1 VGCARAF
8 LIDSAFA
15 EKIRNGVPYLKC
27 IGCNKGCIEQILK
40 HRPAT
45 CVFNPAVGKEEE
57 GIPAAKV
64 KKRVLVAGG
73 GPAGLY
79 TATYLARSG
88 HEVTLCNRDE
98 QWGGL
103 LRYASLPP
111 HKQAI
116 AHNVD
121 TMVYLARQA
130 GVTLLESTEA
140 DEKFLEEHPFDFCVL
155 AEGCRERIPKIEGDG
170 SRRIYLAR
178 EIFEADR
185 GLLESFAGKSICIV
199 GGGSQAVEL
208 ALYMFGKTAPDPDS
222 SCFLDQFVSQ
232 SLRPT
237 LETLGKITIVEV
249 LGKIARDLGSTRWIL
264 MKQLERYPVELMTGS
279 TVRKITPAG
288 VEIQQGDEV
297 VTRGADV
304 IVLAVGYVPGDGKLT
319 RCLEREKIPYV
330 SVGDG
335 AGQGKGVMSATQS
348 AWQAAIALGGDGD
361 G

>member
-1 VGCARAF
+1 
-8 LIDSAFA
+8 
-15 EKIRNGVPYLKC
+15 
-27 IGCNKGCIEQILK
+27 
-40 HRPAT
+40 
-45 CVFNPAVGKEEE
+45 
-57 GIPAAKV
+57 
-64 KKRVLVAGG
+64 
-73 GPAGLY
+73 
-79 TATYLARSG
+79 
-88 HEVTLCNRDE
+88 
-98 QWGGL
+98 
-103 LRYASLPP
+103 
-111 HKQAI
+111 
-116 AHNVD
+116 
-121 TMVYLARQA
+121 
-130 GVTLLESTEA
+130 
-140 DEKFLEEHPFDFCVL
+140 
-155 AEGCRERIPKIEGDG
+155 
-170 SRRIYLAR
+170 
-178 EIFEADR
+178 
-185 GLLESFAGKSICIV
+185 
-199 GGGSQAVEL
+199 VEL